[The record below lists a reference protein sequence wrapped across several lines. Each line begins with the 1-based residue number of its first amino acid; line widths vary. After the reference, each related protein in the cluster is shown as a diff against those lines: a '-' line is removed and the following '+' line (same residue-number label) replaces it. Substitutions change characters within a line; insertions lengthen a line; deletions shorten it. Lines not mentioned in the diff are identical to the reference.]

1 MSMFAENIKQGL
13 GSVKAHATR
22 AVITSSIIAI
32 GIAALVGI
40 LTSISAMQIAV
51 TKTFSKMGS
60 QSFTIKNAGG
70 VKRYGEVDDNT
81 RLTFDEAWEFQKR
94 MEGKNSTVALSINA
108 DFAAKASFQ
117 SAETNPNVRVI
128 GIDEDY
134 LKTANYELGAGR
146 TFTDNEV
153 TRAVPVVVVG
163 QEIVDKLFPGSDK
176 MGRAINQVIA
186 VNGKPYRVVGSL
198 QTKGS
203 SMGMSGGDRVIFVPI
218 TRAKRDMKNMQDNCM
233 INVAVDKVLD
243 LDESMSEAYTL
254 MRRIKRLK
262 PGEDENFVIQQSTA
276 MAKEALENIKMV
288 SGVGTVIA
296 IITLLGA
303 AVSLMNIMLVSV
315 TERTREIGLRKALGA
330 TAKQIKNQFLIE
342 AVVICQIGGAG
353 GILLG
358 LIIGNLVGV
367 ALGAGFVAPWEWM
380 LLAVVVCIVV
390 GLGAGCIQQV
400 ALRAWIRLRR
410 FGLIDFIVR

>member
-163 QEIVDKLFPGSDK
+163 QEIVDNLFPGSDK

-390 GLGAGCIQQV
+390 GLGAGLYPASRASRLDPIE
-400 ALRAWIRLRR
+400 ALR
-410 FGLIDFIVR
+410 FD

>member
-153 TRAVPVVVVG
+153 TRAVPVVVLG

-390 GLGAGCIQQV
+390 GLGAGLYPASRASRLDPIE
-400 ALRAWIRLRR
+400 ALR
-410 FGLIDFIVR
+410 FD

>member
-70 VKRYGEVDDNT
+70 VKRYGDLDDNT

-390 GLGAGCIQQV
+390 GLGAGLYPASRASRLDPIE
-400 ALRAWIRLRR
+400 ALR
-410 FGLIDFIVR
+410 FD

>member
-108 DFAAKASFQ
+108 DFAGKASFQ

-163 QEIVDKLFPGSDK
+163 QEIVDKLFTGSDK

-353 GILLG
+353 GIILG

-390 GLGAGCIQQV
+390 GLGAGLYPASRASRLDPIE
-400 ALRAWIRLRR
+400 ALR
-410 FGLIDFIVR
+410 FD

>member
-81 RLTFDEAWEFQKR
+81 RLTFDEAWEFQQR

-108 DFAAKASFQ
+108 DFAGKASFQ

-134 LKTANYELGAGR
+134 LKTANYELGVGR

-390 GLGAGCIQQV
+390 GLGAGLYPASRASRLDPIE
-400 ALRAWIRLRR
+400 ALR
-410 FGLIDFIVR
+410 FD

>member
-1 MSMFAENIKQGL
+1 MSLFAENIKQGL

-60 QSFTIKNAGG
+60 QSFTIRSSSG
-70 VKRYGEVDDNT
+70 VKRFGRVDPSEPIN
-81 RLTFDEAWEFQKR
+81 FDQAWAFQKR
-94 MEGKNSTVALSINA
+94 MEGRTSTVALQINA
-108 DFAAKASFQ
+108 DFTAKATFQ
-117 SAETNPNVRVI
+117 SAETNPNVRVL
-128 GIDEDY
+128 GVDADY
-134 LKTANYELGAGR
+134 LKTANYELETGR

-153 TRAVPVVVVG
+153 NHAVPVAVVG
-163 QEIVDKLFPGSDK
+163 HEIVDKLFPGNNAV
-176 MGRAINQVIA
+176 GRAINQVIS
-186 VNGKPYRVVGSL
+186 VNGKPYRVVGQLLS
-198 QTKGS
+198 KGS
-203 SMGMSGGDRVIFVPI
+203 SMGMSGGDRVVFLPI
-218 TRAKRDMKNMQDNCM
+218 TRARRDMKMANDNCV
-233 INVAVDKVLD
+233 INVAVDAVVD
-243 LDESMSEAYTL
+243 LESNMSEAYNV

-262 PGEDENFVIQQSTA
+262 PGEPDNFEIQQSSA
-276 MAKEALENIKMV
+276 LAKEALENIKMV

-330 TAKQIKNQFLIE
+330 TAKQIKNQFLVE
-342 AVVICQIGGAG
+342 AVVICQIGGVG
-353 GILLG
+353 GIVLG
-358 LIIGNLVGV
+358 LIIGNLVGA

-380 LLAVVVCIVV
+380 VLALVVCVVV
-390 GLGAGCIQQV
+390 GLVAGLYPAQKAAKLDPIE
-400 ALRAWIRLRR
+400 ALR
-410 FGLIDFIVR
+410 FD

>member
-94 MEGKNSTVALSINA
+94 MEGRNSTVALSINA
-108 DFAAKASFQ
+108 DFAGKASFQ

-233 INVAVDKVLD
+233 INVAVDMVLD

-390 GLGAGCIQQV
+390 GLGAGLYPASRASRLDPIE
-400 ALRAWIRLRR
+400 ALR
-410 FGLIDFIVR
+410 FD

>member
-1 MSMFAENIKQGL
+1 
-13 GSVKAHATR
+13 
-22 AVITSSIIAI
+22 
-32 GIAALVGI
+32 
-40 LTSISAMQIAV
+40 
-51 TKTFSKMGS
+51 
-60 QSFTIKNAGG
+60 
-70 VKRYGEVDDNT
+70 
-81 RLTFDEAWEFQKR
+81 
-94 MEGKNSTVALSINA
+94 
-108 DFAAKASFQ
+108 
-117 SAETNPNVRVI
+117 
-128 GIDEDY
+128 
-134 LKTANYELGAGR
+134 
-146 TFTDNEV
+146 
-153 TRAVPVVVVG
+153 VPVVVVG

-390 GLGAGCIQQV
+390 GLGAGLYPASRASRLDPIE
-400 ALRAWIRLRR
+400 ALR
-410 FGLIDFIVR
+410 FD

>member
-134 LKTANYELGAGR
+134 LKTAKYELGAGR

-390 GLGAGCIQQV
+390 GLGAGLYPASRASRLDPIE
-400 ALRAWIRLRR
+400 ALR
-410 FGLIDFIVR
+410 FD

>member
-1 MSMFAENIKQGL
+1 MFAENIKQGL

-94 MEGKNSTVALSINA
+94 MEGRNSTVALSINA
-108 DFAAKASFQ
+108 DFAGKASFQ

-390 GLGAGCIQQV
+390 GLGAGLYPASRASRLDPIE
-400 ALRAWIRLRR
+400 ALR
-410 FGLIDFIVR
+410 FD

>member
-1 MSMFAENIKQGL
+1 VSLFAENIKQGL
-13 GSVKAHATR
+13 GSVKSHATR

-60 QSFTIKNAGG
+60 QSYTIRDASG
-70 VKRYGEVDDNT
+70 VRRFGEVSDSEPV
-81 RLTFDEAWEFQKR
+81 TFDQAWEFQKR
-94 MEGKNSTVALSINA
+94 MEAKGAMVSLQVNA
-108 DFAAKASFQ
+108 DFTAKASFQ
-117 SAETNPNVRVI
+117 SAETNPNVRVL
-128 GIDEDY
+128 GVDADY
-134 LKTANYELGAGR
+134 LKTANYDLDAGR
-146 TFTDNEV
+146 AFTDNEV
-153 TRAVPVVVVG
+153 NHAVPVVVIG
-163 QEIVDKLFPGSDK
+163 QEIADKLFPESQRND
-176 MGRAINQVIA
+176 RAINKVIA
-186 VNGKPYRVVGSL
+186 VNGKPYRVVGQL

-203 SMGMSGGDRVIFVPI
+203 SMGMSGGDRVIFLPV
-218 TRAKRDMKNMQDNCM
+218 TRARRDMKLANDNCV
-233 INVAVDKVLD
+233 ITVAVDQVID
-243 LDESMSEAYTL
+243 LEASMSDAYSM

-262 PGEDENFVIQQSTA
+262 PVDEDNFVIQQSSA
-276 MAKEALENIKMV
+276 MAKEALDNIKMV

-330 TAKQIKNQFLIE
+330 TAKQIKNQFLVE
-342 AVVICQIGGAG
+342 AVVICQIGGVG
-353 GILLG
+353 GIILG

-380 LLAVVVCIVV
+380 VLALVVCVVV
-390 GLGAGCIQQV
+390 GLAAGLYPAQRAAKLDPIE
-400 ALRAWIRLRR
+400 ALR
-410 FGLIDFIVR
+410 FD

>member
-203 SMGMSGGDRVIFVPI
+203 SMGMRGGDRVIFVPI

-390 GLGAGCIQQV
+390 GLGAGLYPASRASRLDPIE
-400 ALRAWIRLRR
+400 ALR
-410 FGLIDFIVR
+410 FD

>member
-163 QEIVDKLFPGSDK
+163 QEIVDKLFPGSNK

-390 GLGAGCIQQV
+390 GLGAGLYPASRASRLDPIE
-400 ALRAWIRLRR
+400 ALR
-410 FGLIDFIVR
+410 FD

>member
-94 MEGKNSTVALSINA
+94 MEVRNSTVALSINA
-108 DFAAKASFQ
+108 DFAGKASFQ

-390 GLGAGCIQQV
+390 GLGAGLYPASRASRLDPIE
-400 ALRAWIRLRR
+400 ALR
-410 FGLIDFIVR
+410 FD

>member
-94 MEGKNSTVALSINA
+94 MEGRNSTVALSINA
-108 DFAAKASFQ
+108 DFAGKASFQ

-176 MGRAINQVIA
+176 MGRAINQLIA

-390 GLGAGCIQQV
+390 GLGAGLYPASRASRLDPIE
-400 ALRAWIRLRR
+400 ALR
-410 FGLIDFIVR
+410 FD

>member
-94 MEGKNSTVALSINA
+94 MEGRNSTVALSINA
-108 DFAAKASFQ
+108 DFAGKASFQ

-203 SMGMSGGDRVIFVPI
+203 SMGMSGGDRVIFVSI

-390 GLGAGCIQQV
+390 GLGAGLYPASRASRLDPIE
-400 ALRAWIRLRR
+400 ALR
-410 FGLIDFIVR
+410 FD

>member
-353 GILLG
+353 GIVLG

-390 GLGAGCIQQV
+390 GLGAGLYPASRASRLDPIE
-400 ALRAWIRLRR
+400 ALR
-410 FGLIDFIVR
+410 FD

>member
-70 VKRYGEVDDNT
+70 VKRYGEVDDHT

-94 MEGKNSTVALSINA
+94 MEGRNSTVALSINA
-108 DFAAKASFQ
+108 DFAGKASFQ

-390 GLGAGCIQQV
+390 GLGAGLYPASRASRLDPIE
-400 ALRAWIRLRR
+400 ALR
-410 FGLIDFIVR
+410 FD

>member
-22 AVITSSIIAI
+22 AIITSSIIAI

-134 LKTANYELGAGR
+134 LKTANYELGTGR

-390 GLGAGCIQQV
+390 GLGAGLYPASRASRLDPIE
-400 ALRAWIRLRR
+400 ALR
-410 FGLIDFIVR
+410 FD

>member
-94 MEGKNSTVALSINA
+94 MEGRNSTVALSINA
-108 DFAAKASFQ
+108 DFAGKASFQ

-380 LLAVVVCIVV
+380 LLAVVVCLGV
-390 GLGAGCIQQV
+390 GLGAGLYPASRASRLDPIE
-400 ALRAWIRLRR
+400 ALR
-410 FGLIDFIVR
+410 FD

>member
-94 MEGKNSTVALSINA
+94 MEGRNSTVALSINA
-108 DFAAKASFQ
+108 DFAGKASFQ

-353 GILLG
+353 GIILG

-390 GLGAGCIQQV
+390 GLGAGLYPASRASRLDPIE
-400 ALRAWIRLRR
+400 ALR
-410 FGLIDFIVR
+410 FD

>member
-94 MEGKNSTVALSINA
+94 MEGRNSTVALSINA
-108 DFAAKASFQ
+108 DFAGKATFQ

-276 MAKEALENIKMV
+276 MAKEALENIKLV

-353 GILLG
+353 GIILG

-390 GLGAGCIQQV
+390 GLGAGLYPASRASRLDPIE
-400 ALRAWIRLRR
+400 ALR
-410 FGLIDFIVR
+410 FD

>member
-60 QSFTIKNAGG
+60 QSFTIKIAGG

-94 MEGKNSTVALSINA
+94 MEGRNSTVALSINA
-108 DFAAKASFQ
+108 DFAGKASFQ

-390 GLGAGCIQQV
+390 GLGAGLYPASRASRLDPIE
-400 ALRAWIRLRR
+400 ALR
-410 FGLIDFIVR
+410 FD

>member
-13 GSVKAHATR
+13 GSVKDHATR

-94 MEGKNSTVALSINA
+94 MEGRNSTVALSINA
-108 DFAAKASFQ
+108 DFAGKASFQ

-390 GLGAGCIQQV
+390 GLGAGLYPASRASRLDPIE
-400 ALRAWIRLRR
+400 ALR
-410 FGLIDFIVR
+410 FD

>member
-296 IITLLGA
+296 IITVLGA

-390 GLGAGCIQQV
+390 GLGAGLYPASRASRLDPIE
-400 ALRAWIRLRR
+400 ALR
-410 FGLIDFIVR
+410 FD

>member
-1 MSMFAENIKQGL
+1 MSMLAENIKQGL

-22 AVITSSIIAI
+22 AIITSSIIAI

-81 RLTFDEAWEFQKR
+81 RLTFDEAWAFQKR

-108 DFAAKASFQ
+108 DFAGKASFQ

-218 TRAKRDMKNMQDNCM
+218 TRAKRDMKSMQDNCM

-276 MAKEALENIKMV
+276 LAKEALENIKMV

-358 LIIGNLVGV
+358 LVIGNLVGV

-390 GLGAGCIQQV
+390 GLVAGLYPARRASRLDPIE
-400 ALRAWIRLRR
+400 ALR
-410 FGLIDFIVR
+410 FD

>member
-22 AVITSSIIAI
+22 AIITSSIIAI

-94 MEGKNSTVALSINA
+94 MEGRNSTVALSINA
-108 DFAAKASFQ
+108 DFAGKASFQ

-353 GILLG
+353 GIILG

-390 GLGAGCIQQV
+390 GLGAGLYPASRASRLDPIE
-400 ALRAWIRLRR
+400 ALR
-410 FGLIDFIVR
+410 FD